1 MEEKIFKKREFMVD
15 DWEIDKKKRMR
26 IKDYLYEKD
35 RQLRKMCANEQNVYN
50 KLKSMD
56 KDPMAMYKDTN
67 LKQDLMLYQERKVS
81 RNETI

>member
-1 MEEKIFKKREFMVD
+1 
-15 DWEIDKKKRMR
+15 
-26 IKDYLYEKD
+26 
-35 RQLRKMCANEQNVYN
+35 MCANEQNVYN